1 MRRSLCAL
9 LLAVIVLSPV
19 STSAALSTLGN
30 SPAGQQADGVEVQA
44 PTVIWPKGAPELKGW
59 PGKASAPV
67 TEELRDDGE
76 TLWNVTVPSYQAFL
90 PPPGKATGAAVIIA
104 PGGGFRLLAMRH
116 EGTRVAQWLAEHGI
130 AAFALKYRLIQT
142 LPGETN
148 EAMRK
153 RVNATIPAGVGGDPG
168 VADGLETLRLL
179 RSRAA
184 EYRIDPKRIGVVGF
198 SAGGHVAGMMAF
210 APEAVRPNFAGLI
223 YGMPFGAKL
232 PEIPP
237 ANLPYP
243 EGTPSDPWLQP
254 APKPAPGCLPPLF
267 LAMAQDDMA
276 VGYGF
281 RPFYDALFA
290 SGYRP
295 ETHLYERGGHGFGM
309 KQTGGTTDHWLE
321 EFRWW
326 IAGEG
331 FTPGK

>member
-1 MRRSLCAL
+1 MRRSLSAL
-9 LLAVIVLSPV
+9 LLAVAVLPSVPA
-19 STSAALSTLGN
+19 SAALSTLGTL
-30 SPAGQQADGVEVQA
+30 PAGKRADGVEVQA
-44 PTVIWPKGAPELKGW
+44 PVAIWSKGVPTPKDW
-59 PGKASAPV
+59 PGLVSAPV
-67 TEELRDDGE
+67 TEELRDDGQ

-90 PPPGKATGAAVIIA
+90 PSPEKATGAAVIIA

-116 EGTRVAQWLAEHGI
+116 EGTRVAEWLAEHGI
-130 AAFALKYRLIQT
+130 AAFVLKYRLIQT

-153 RVNATIPAGVGGDPG
+153 RVVATIPAGVGGDPG

-179 RSRAA
+179 RSHAA
-184 EYRIDPKRIGVVGF
+184 EYHIDPKRIGVVGF
-198 SAGGHVAGMMAF
+198 SAGGHVAGMMAL
-210 APEAVRPNFAGLI
+210 APEASRPDFAGLI

-232 PEIPP
+232 PELPP

-243 EGTPSDPWLQP
+243 AGTPDEPWLRP
-254 APKPAPGCLPPLF
+254 APKPAPGRLPPLF

-276 VGYGF
+276 MGFGF

-331 FTPGK
+331 FTSGK